1 MNTRSI
7 LTLRRRLT
15 CLYTVTTSLI
25 LTLVLAVSLLARVRD
40 TRQSQLEDFYDLWN
54 SLQYRIQSDHS
65 ISQTYLAQTEA
76 AHSSIIHIEENGTAL
91 LYAGSW
97 SPRTNRQE
105 LIRRAKSLAEAENV
119 FTTARPISAGSIAS
133 SLLTFQGDTGETYYS
148 RVLVLPYGKS
158 IRALCLISYIP
169 PMTAVLHRTFLQLFL
184 LELLGIVCLTAIS
197 WKFVGWSLR
206 PVAESQQ
213 RQAEF
218 IAAASHELRSP
229 LAVIRAGLAAL
240 RTAKVE
246 LIDQNPGA
254 LSPQESKSETTP
266 TSKAPT
272 FSKTVPNSV
281 APSCPETAP
290 DPEAPSCPETALVPI
305 LSSLDGECVRMSRLI
320 DDMLLLASADAK
332 TWQLERTRTDMD
344 TLLIELYESYLPL
357 CRQKQIEL
365 RLDLPEQPIP
375 PLLVDGGRIRQ
386 VLAILLD
393 NAMTYTPAGREIRIQ
408 AEMSSPQTAPAL
420 SPCRAAESSARTQ
433 SPNIP
438 SLHGP
443 SILTGN
449 RKSPYLTLRITDQ
462 GPGIPDKDKARVF
475 DRFYRAD
482 SARSDKSHYGLGLSI
497 ARELVHLHGG
507 SIEVTDNKTGGS
519 CFAIRLPASAVS
531 A

>member
-15 CLYTVTTSLI
+15 CLYAVTTSLI

-91 LYAGSW
+91 LYTGSW
-97 SPRTNRQE
+97 SPRTSRQE

-133 SLLTFQGDTGETYYS
+133 SLLTFQGDAGETYYS

-197 WKFVGWSLR
+197 WKFVGWSLG

-229 LAVIRAGLAAL
+229 LAVICAGLAAL
-240 RTAKVE
+240 RTANV
-246 LIDQNPGA
+246 
-254 LSPQESKSETTP
+254 
-266 TSKAPT
+266 
-272 FSKTVPNSV
+272 
-281 APSCPETAP
+281 
-290 DPEAPSCPETALVPI
+290 ETALAPI

-375 PLLVDGGRIRQ
+375 PLLIDGGRIRQ

-408 AEMSSPQTAPAL
+408 AEMSSPQTVPAL
-420 SPCRAAESSARTQ
+420 SPCRADESSTQ
-433 SPNIP
+433 TQGPNMLFFH
-438 SLHGP
+438 STN
-443 SILTGN
+443 ILSGN
-449 RKSPYLTLRITDQ
+449 RKSPYLTLCVTDQ
-462 GPGIPDKDKARVF
+462 GPGIPDKDKTRVF
-475 DRFYRAD
+475 DRFYQAD

-519 CFAIRLPASAVS
+519 CFAVRLPVS
-531 A
+531 TGST